1 MCIRDSVRRVP
12 NRSCVAC
19 RTVRPK
25 RDLLRIVRSPDGTV
39 GIDETGRAA
48 GRGAYV
54 CRSDACLDRAISSG
68 ALGRA
73 LSTRLPD
80 DVRLALAGVSATIN
94 TDDQTNMTTPNT
106 EGGAR
111 GQE

>member
-1 MCIRDSVRRVP
+1 VVS
-12 NRSCVAC
+12 
-19 RTVRPK
+19 
-25 RDLLRIVRSPDGTV
+25 
-39 GIDETGRAA
+39 IDHTGRAA

-54 CRSDACLDRAISSG
+54 CRDAVCLDRAIRTG

-73 LSTRLPD
+73 LGTRLPD
-80 DVRLALAGVSATIN
+80 DVRASLNETFITDQSAH
-94 TDDQTNMTTPNT
+94 MTTPNT

>member
-1 MCIRDSVRRVP
+1 
-12 NRSCVAC
+12 
-19 RTVRPK
+19 
-25 RDLLRIVRSPDGTV
+25 LRIVRSPDGAV

-54 CRSDACLDRAISSG
+54 CRANACLDRAISSG

-73 LSTRLPD
+73 LSTRLPED
-80 DVRLALAGVSATIN
+80 MRLALAGAITIDHPAD
-94 TDDQTNMTTPNT
+94 TTTPNT

>member
-1 MCIRDSVRRVP
+1 MIRTVASRRVP

-25 RDLLRIVRSPDGTV
+25 RDLLRVVRTPSGDIS
-39 GIDETGRAA
+39 IDPGGRAA

-54 CRSDACLDRAISSG
+54 CRAAECIDNAIKKG
-68 ALGRA
+68 ALSRA
-73 LSTRLPD
+73 LNTPLPTD
-80 DVRLALAGVSATIN
+80 LRLALVDRTAAE
-94 TDDQTNMTTPNT
+94 TTAT

>member
-1 MCIRDSVRRVP
+1 VARTVARRRLP

-19 RTVRPK
+19 RTVRTK
-25 RDLLRIVRSPDGTV
+25 RELLRIVRSPV
-39 GIDETGRAA
+39 GDVSIDLGGRAA

-54 CRSDACLDRAISSG
+54 CRAAECIDNAIKKG
-68 ALGRA
+68 ALNRA
-73 LSTRLPD
+73 L
-80 DVRLALAGVSATIN
+80 N
-94 TDDQTNMTTPNT
+94 TSVPANLRESLVAEVADLTLTTT